1 MTMSPIGEILE
12 TVGLSAE
19 DVTVESAGG
28 ATGRSWKVSTADGQF
43 ALRLA
48 SSPESGDRQ
57 ATAIAAAAAAGLP
70 VQQVVRRSS
79 AVLLLSWAPGVP
91 IAHAARSEP
100 ALAFELGRLMGET
113 QHRLHQIPPPPEL
126 ARIPTSPQAAGSG
139 FPGPDALLHG
149 DWHVYN
155 ILVDTTGLSC
165 ILDWENAVG
174 GHPLADVA
182 RTYSLFTIDPA
193 LESLTTDER
202 TALRRL
208 ADGWAAG
215 YGPEA
220 ISIPASYLAWAGRI
234 MQDDL
239 APRYLDRPDAL
250 TKLQTWTEQ
259 WERRAAESTL

>member
-1 MTMSPIGEILE
+1 MTMSPIGEILG

-28 ATGRSWKVSTADGQF
+28 ATGRSWKVSTAVGQF

-57 ATAIAAAAAAGLP
+57 VIAIDAAAAAGLP
-70 VQQVVRRSS
+70 VQQVVRRSG

-91 IAHAARSEP
+91 IVHAARSEP
-100 ALAFELGRLMGET
+100 DLAFELGRLMGET
-113 QHRLHQIPPPPEL
+113 QHRLHQIPAPPEL
-126 ARIPTSPQAAGSG
+126 PRIPTPPETADSR
-139 FPGPDALLHG
+139 FPGADALLHG

-155 ILVDTTGLSC
+155 ILADAAGLSC
-165 ILDWENAVG
+165 VLDWENAAG

-193 LESLTTDER
+193 LGSLTTRER
-202 TALRRL
+202 IALRRL

-220 ISIPASYLAWAGRI
+220 ISIPATHLARAGRM

-239 APRYLDRPDAL
+239 APRYIDKSGAL
-250 TKLQTWTEQ
+250 TKLQAWTEQ
-259 WERRAAESTL
+259 WERRAADKNL